1 MPVLNKISPRKG
13 EKTFCKTLKL
23 QSEAPF
29 MPNADKWYRKGLE
42 VVEFIHNQ
50 EKQRYPSKF
59 ILYSPHSFIV
69 ELHLTQ
75 LKFKVDLMLVFSS
88 SGSF

>member
-29 MPNADKWYRKGLE
+29 MPNADK
-42 VVEFIHNQ
+42 
-50 EKQRYPSKF
+50 
-59 ILYSPHSFIV
+59 
-69 ELHLTQ
+69 
-75 LKFKVDLMLVFSS
+75 
-88 SGSF
+88 